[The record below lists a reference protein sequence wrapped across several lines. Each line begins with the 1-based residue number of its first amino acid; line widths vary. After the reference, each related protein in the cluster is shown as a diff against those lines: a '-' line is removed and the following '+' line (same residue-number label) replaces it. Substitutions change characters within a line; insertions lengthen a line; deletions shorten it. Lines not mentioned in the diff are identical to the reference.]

1 MKKAKR
7 TKRLIAKVVAAV
19 CAVVVVLGA
28 GSVAIQQP
36 TPAGDLE
43 VATVERV
50 VDGDTLKVDLN
61 GSQERVRLIGVN
73 APESVHPDK
82 TKNTQE
88 GATASDHVK
97 SILSPGDT
105 VWLQKDVSDV
115 DQYDR
120 LLRYVWLEVPTDANS
135 EEEARAKMLNAVLVA
150 DGYADA
156 KRYEPDVA
164 YADLF
169 EQLEADSGAAA
180 A

>member
-7 TKRLIAKVVAAV
+7 TKRLIAKAVAAV

-28 GSVAIQQP
+28 GSAVVQHPA
-36 TPAGDLE
+36 PAGDLE

-88 GATASDHVK
+88 GATGIGSRE
-97 SILSPGDT
+97 
-105 VWLQKDVSDV
+105 V
-115 DQYDR
+115 DPFAGGHR
-120 LLRYVWLEVPTDANS
+120 LA
-135 EEEARAKMLNAVLVA
+135 AKGRFGCRSV
-150 DGYADA
+150 
-156 KRYEPDVA
+156 R
-164 YADLF
+164 
-169 EQLEADSGAAA
+169 
-180 A
+180 